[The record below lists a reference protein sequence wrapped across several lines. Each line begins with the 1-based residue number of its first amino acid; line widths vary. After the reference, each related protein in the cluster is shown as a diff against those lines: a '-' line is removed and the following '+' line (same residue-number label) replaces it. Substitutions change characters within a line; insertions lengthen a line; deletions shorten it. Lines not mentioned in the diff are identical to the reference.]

1 MLLILFDVFGGDT
14 KIIGFYTGYSCDFGH
29 NWVNCVIE
37 MISGLTKAAQ
47 ISRHKRQKITGA
59 ATVPTSDLM
68 LEGLTLMVFGMG
80 FVFTFLTLLV
90 LATKTMSATVL
101 RFSPVEDLSV
111 LTPPLNM
118 ASPSQQVANDA
129 QLMAVLSAAV
139 HRYSQDRS

>member
-90 LATKTMSATVL
+90 FSTKMMSATVL
-101 RFSPVEDLSV
+101 RFLPVEEV
-111 LTPPLNM
+111 LAKPPLTM
-118 ASPSQQVANDA
+118 VSPSQQVANDP

-139 HRYSQDRS
+139 HRYRQDH

>member
-1 MLLILFDVFGGDT
+1 MFDVFGGDT

-90 LATKTMSATVL
+90 FSTKMMSATVL
-101 RFSPVEDLSV
+101 RFLPVEEV
-111 LTPPLNM
+111 LAKPPLTM
-118 ASPSQQVANDA
+118 VSPSQQVANDP

-139 HRYSQDRS
+139 HRYRQDHW